1 MSSYRFP
8 RKRGRFLIEFPD
20 ADGLRSTAFTRDVS
34 LSGFFVA
41 CDKSPGIGSPL
52 VVKLHGPRGRVL
64 ELAGTV
70 VRTGR
75 SSAALHT
82 SVATGFAFAI
92 RGLNDEWMALVD
104 SLAG

>member
-1 MSSYRFP
+1 MSAYRFP

-20 ADGLRSTAFTRDVS
+20 ADGLRTTAFTRDVS

-41 CDKSPGIGSPL
+41 CERSPQIGSPL

-64 ELAGTV
+64 ELSGTV
-70 VRTGR
+70 VRVGR
-75 SSAALHT
+75 SSVALHT

-92 RGLNDEWMALVD
+92 RGLNNEWMALVD

>member
-8 RKRGRFLIEFPD
+8 RKKGRFLIEFPD
-20 ADGLRSTAFTRDVS
+20 SEGQRSTAFTRDVS

-41 CDKSPGIGSPL
+41 CEKSPRIGSPL
-52 VVKLHGPRGRVL
+52 VVKLHAPRGRVL
-64 ELAGTV
+64 EIAGTV
-70 VRTGR
+70 VRVGR

-92 RGLNDEWMALVD
+92 QGLNDDWMALVD
-104 SLAG
+104 SLSG